1 MTGGSSTNTK
11 SRRPPR
17 RSGSIH
23 DVARAAG
30 VGVATVSRVVNG
42 KPGVSDEMRAYI
54 QGIITELHYMPKAP
68 ERRPGRRRVQQQQ
81 DADRNVTRVIDL
93 FIAFPLKLGEF
104 PLRAPIYSRML
115 DEIDAAATRAGVE
128 LYVRQKN
135 STLPEEV
142 AAAVVGRIYFARGN
156 EPTSAMTEASSVTMP
171 QVWVMGGDPV
181 DFTGDSIRVDHERIG
196 EIAAHHLFRQ
206 GHRHACYLG
215 TAGGY
220 SERLHGMR
228 ATVFAWHFTRLGG
241 TAEVVID
248 PAILDHRP
256 GFNSVD
262 QVVLAAALDR
272 CLALTPRPSVLF
284 LEFAMFAPPVWALLA
299 ERGVRPGVD
308 LDVIVCN
315 NDTVYLDQVKPR
327 PQVIDIPCRA
337 MAELALDLVLHH
349 RERTLPGHPV
359 RHLVA
364 PELIH

>member
-1 MTGGSSTNTK
+1 MT
-11 SRRPPR
+11 SRDSNNSRLIP

-23 DVARAAG
+23 DVARTAG

-54 QGIITELHYMPKAP
+54 QEIIAQLHYTPKAL
-68 ERRPGRRRVQQQQ
+68 ERRPGRRREQESQLPQNG
-81 DADRNVTRVIDL
+81 ADRGVSRVIDL

-115 DEIDAAATRAGVE
+115 DEIDAAANRAGIE
-128 LYVRQKN
+128 LYVRQNN
-135 STLPEEV
+135 STLPADV
-142 AAAVVGRIYFARGN
+142 AAAVIGRIYFARGN
-156 EPTSAMTEASSVTMP
+156 DPTSAMTATSAISIP

-228 ATVFAWHFTRLGG
+228 ATVFAWHFTHLGG

-248 PAILDHRP
+248 PAILDHRL

-272 CLALTPRPSVLF
+272 CLA
-284 LEFAMFAPPVWALLA
+284 
-299 ERGVRPGVD
+299 G
-308 LDVIVCN
+308 C
-315 NDTVYLDQVKPR
+315 
-327 PQVIDIPCRA
+327 
-337 MAELALDLVLHH
+337 
-349 RERTLPGHPV
+349 
-359 RHLVA
+359 
-364 PELIH
+364 